1 MKYNMFHYFYLV
13 LSLRFRH
20 SHTLRKPVWVLGP
33 DGRLVC
39 FFVATDVILP
49 GGKFLWHY
57 GLFHGI
63 HKNYY
68 DNDDESDESD
78 ESAPDHYEDDLRM
91 AQQLSLDL
99 NGPSPQECNEQLVT
113 DPKPAKKNRAVL
125 QGVKKGV
132 NLSKKN
138 IVKSREQKLEEEE
151 KERLR
156 MDAVSRYESGQL
168 QFVPRGSP
176 QHSQVPHCG
185 DGILSEQFQRDLA
198 GVAADMAVANPNEDP
213 RDDSDNDSDISSEAE
228 TPLRNESQIEAE
240 ESQKVRFE
248 LSSMSAQEIWD
259 GLFSN
264 KKLKGG
270 TIARSLFIAARMID
284 SKVCEPWSG
293 SKILCTKKADLA
305 DQRKLFL
312 QWAGEIRVLRWVRSE
327 IFTKVVSHP
336 RTYKL
341 LDVKHADFI
350 GMSHEGKEKMTLSAV
365 EATDDTMAR
374 IAHLACTSESR
385 SLLHMIYGPKTREY
399 VDQSDLQAP
408 ALWQDLASQ
417 FVNNA
422 DWHFFRPTCQS
433 VVGHIDPTNFPNP
446 GITGD
451 CVRECFTSIKAMFS
465 TLSNAVFGRT
475 GCNSTGAELYDAVW
489 KNYINGKYLYFAR
502 PEVAMYTFKLW
513 LETDTLPKYCIKELH
528 PDAAVRAGVVSNAP
542 FALPVT
548 PRSSSSGLMSPATSS
563 TASLDKLAQYLDL
576 ESAVKRQR
584 FEMESKQPKVHF
596 LFFFIIFIVYK
607 H

>member
-1 MKYNMFHYFYLV
+1 MKYTFHYFYLV

-33 DGRLVC
+33 DGRMVC
-39 FFVATDVILP
+39 FFVATEVILP

-68 DNDDESDESD
+68 DNDDVEDDESD
-78 ESAPDHYEDDLRM
+78 ESSPDHYEDDLRM

-99 NGPSPQECNEQLVT
+99 NGPSQKCNEQLVT
-113 DPKPAKKNRAVL
+113 VPKSAKTNRAVL
-125 QGVKKGV
+125 QGIKKGV
-132 NLSKKN
+132 NLSKKD
-138 IVKSREQKLEEEE
+138 IVRSRERKLEEEE

-168 QFVPRGSP
+168 QYVPSGSP

-185 DGILSEQFQRDLA
+185 DGILSGQFQQDLA
-198 GVAADMAVANPNEDP
+198 GVAADMAAAIPDEDL
-213 RDDSDNDSDISSEAE
+213 RDDSDNVSDISSEAE
-228 TPLRNESQIEAE
+228 THLRNESQIEAE

-259 GLFSN
+259 RLFSN

-284 SKVCEPWSG
+284 SKVCEPWSC
-293 SKILCTKKADLA
+293 SKILCTKKAELA

-336 RTYKL
+336 QTYKL

-374 IAHLACTSESR
+374 IAHLACTVATCVFVSLAALSR
-385 SLLHMIYGPKTREY
+385 FSL
-399 VDQSDLQAP
+399 
-408 ALWQDLASQ
+408 
-417 FVNNA
+417 VN
-422 DWHFFRPTCQS
+422 RGS
-433 VVGHIDPTNFPNP
+433 
-446 GITGD
+446 
-451 CVRECFTSIKAMFS
+451 
-465 TLSNAVFGRT
+465 FGRVRT
-475 GCNSTGAELYDAVW
+475 AD
-489 KNYINGKYLYFAR
+489 
-502 PEVAMYTFKLW
+502 
-513 LETDTLPKYCIKELH
+513 LH
-528 PDAAVRAGVVSNAP
+528 PSRHQKGVTVQQLGYAASR
-542 FALPVT
+542 
-548 PRSSSSGLMSPATSS
+548 R
-563 TASLDKLAQYLDL
+563 QY
-576 ESAVKRQR
+576 E
-584 FEMESKQPKVHF
+584 FTF
-596 LFFFIIFIVYK
+596 
-607 H
+607 